1 MDIEKALSRYSADAL
16 DFVPGVL
23 GIQER
28 PPHPLPRAVLRVL
41 AVLLAFLLVWAA
53 FGRLDV
59 VAVADGKLVP
69 QSYLKIVQPSEQ
81 GIIQSI
87 LVSDGDAVKAGQVL
101 MRMDSAL
108 NEADGKSIQVDFR
121 NRGLQLRR
129 IDAELDNKLLTR
141 TPDDPPELFR
151 EVESQYRSNRRAY
164 EDALSQESLV
174 QEKAR
179 QDLAGALEIQSKLK
193 QVLPGYQAQE
203 AAFARLGKEGF
214 AGKLMVMERQ
224 RDRIEKEQDL
234 RAQDHAVASLQASI
248 AQSKKKI
255 GQITSE
261 YRKALYKERVDALA
275 EYGKLQQAL
284 AKQQHLHG
292 LLELRAPQD
301 GVVKDLATHTAGTV
315 VSPGTVLMT
324 LVPNNEALLAEVWVS
339 NEDIGFVH
347 ERQAVKLKF
356 AAYPFQKYGMID
368 GVVTR
373 VGADASDKP
382 DGQDNAAPG
391 PKPLR
396 YRATVALNRQ
406 FMETEGT
413 AFKLGAG
420 MAASAEI
427 RLADRTVLE
436 YLLSPVRKAFHEAAR
451 ER

>member
-1 MDIEKALSRYSADAL
+1 MGVEKALSRYSADAL

-23 GIQER
+23 GVQER
-28 PPHPLPRAVLRVL
+28 PPHPLPRVVLRVL
-41 AVLLAFLLVWAA
+41 AALLVFLLVWAA
-53 FGRLDV
+53 VGRLDV
-59 VAVADGKLVP
+59 VAVAEGKLVP

-108 NEADGKSIQVDFR
+108 NEADGKSLLVDVRHF
-121 NRGLQLRR
+121 GLQLRR
-129 IDAELDNKLLTR
+129 IDAELDSKLLTR
-141 TPDDPPELFR
+141 ASDDPPELFR
-151 EVESQYRSNRRAY
+151 EVDSQYRSNRRAY
-164 EDALSQESLV
+164 EDALSQEHLA

-248 AQSKKKI
+248 AQSKQKI

-261 YRKALYKERVDALA
+261 YRKVLHKERVDTLA

-301 GVVKDLATHTAGTV
+301 GVVKDLATHTVGTV

-339 NEDIGFVH
+339 NEDIGFVR

-356 AAYPFQKYGMID
+356 AAYPFQKYGMAD

-391 PKPLR
+391 LKPLR

-406 FMETEGT
+406 FLETEG
-413 AFKLGAG
+413 AIFKLAPG